1 MPMYEFKCDCGRRVD
16 KFLKMADY
24 NTPQTCNCG
33 RVMTRQLSAPSIQ
46 PDFAPYN
53 CPITGKLIDG
63 RKAHRENLAR
73 HGCRVLEAGETA
85 QAKRAAV
92 ESERQLDKS
101 VDETVESFVANLPTR
116 KAEQLAAEIQGGLT
130 AETVRL

>member
-24 NTPQTCNCG
+24 NTPQTCDCG
-33 RVMTRQLSAPSIQ
+33 RVMIRQLSAPSIQ

-53 CPITGKLIDG
+53 CPITGRLIDG

>member
-24 NTPQTCNCG
+24 NTPQTCDCG
-33 RVMTRQLSAPSIQ
+33 RVMARQLSAPSIQ

-85 QAKRAAV
+85 QAKRAAA

-101 VDETVESFVANLPTR
+101 VDETVESFVANLPAR

>member
-1 MPMYEFKCDCGRRVD
+1 MPMYEFKCDCGHRVD
-16 KFLKMADY
+16 KFLKMAAY

-33 RVMTRQLSAPSIQ
+33 RVMTRQISVPSIQ
-46 PDFAPYN
+46 PDLSPYN

-116 KAEQLAAEIQGGLT
+116 KAEQLVAEIQGGLT